1 MKQLTVE
8 GISQEELNEIIANDA
23 IELNGR
29 MFISKEKAVQM
40 MYDFVFHMRDEGI
53 IKILKETKG
62 NITTAAKIS
71 GIDRKNLY
79 RKIQSL
85 NINPKEFKI

>member
-53 IKILKETKG
+53 IKILKEEYLK
-62 NITTAAKIS
+62 
-71 GIDRKNLY
+71 
-79 RKIQSL
+79 
-85 NINPKEFKI
+85 